1 MDYPEVKNIIL
12 RKIPLQD
19 EPSLLLQMAG
29 GDEKAFA
36 EVFHFYRN
44 KIYAYA
50 FHLFGNADMADELVQ
65 DVFLKVWLNRE
76 KIPPIVRFDAWL
88 FIIARNQVF
97 TSLKG
102 MAKEIAAKKRL
113 GEREQAGSNNV
124 ENQLINKEN
133 EQLLRSAISRLSPQQ
148 KLIFTLSRTQGLKH
162 GEIAS
167 RLNISHNTV
176 KTHLVHAI
184 KILRNTLP
192 LHSDSILLLYLF
204 FHYL

>member
-36 EVFHFYRN
+36 KVFHFYRN

-50 FHLFGNADMADELVQ
+50 FHLFDNADMADELVQ

-76 KIPPIVRFDAWL
+76 KIPHIIRFDAWL

-97 TSLKG
+97 TSLKRI
-102 MAKEIAAKKRL
+102 AKEIAARTQL
-113 GEREQAGSNNV
+113 GEREQAGINNV

-133 EQLLRSAISRLSPQQ
+133 EQLLRTAVSRLSPQQ
-148 KLIFTLSRTQGLKH
+148 KLIFTLSRTQGL
-162 GEIAS
+162 
-167 RLNISHNTV
+167 
-176 KTHLVHAI
+176 
-184 KILRNTLP
+184 
-192 LHSDSILLLYLF
+192 
-204 FHYL
+204 